1 MNDEQAGT
9 GLRIAVFGS
18 GRGSNFNAIEN
29 EIRNGHL
36 PHVRIVVVISNNS
49 EAGILDLARKDN
61 IPAMHLSSRQFP
73 DEDAYVQSLLGAL
86 QEKEV
91 NFIVLAGYMKRLHPR
106 IIGAFRN
113 RIINIHPALLPKF
126 GGPGMYGEHVHRA
139 VLASGDRE
147 SGATV
152 HVVDEEYDRGPIV
165 LQRVVP
171 VFPSDT
177 VELLSARVLKIEHE
191 LYPEAIRLFAE
202 GKVLFNDRDVVLRH

>member
-1 MNDEQAGT
+1 
-9 GLRIAVFGS
+9 
-18 GRGSNFNAIEN
+18 
-29 EIRNGHL
+29 
-36 PHVRIVVVISNNS
+36 
-49 EAGILDLARKDN
+49 
-61 IPAMHLSSRQFP
+61 
-73 DEDAYVQSLLGAL
+73 
-86 QEKEV
+86 
-91 NFIVLAGYMKRLHPR
+91 
-106 IIGAFRN
+106 
-113 RIINIHPALLPKF
+113 
-126 GGPGMYGEHVHRA
+126 MYGEHVHRA

-202 GKVLFNDRDVVLRH
+202 GKVLFNDRDVVLHH